1 MDAVA
6 VVLGSAFGRETVDE
20 LHLVPVE
27 IDTPWGRQTLFRT
40 GREDRPAYVLFRHGM
55 PHRWLP
61 NQIPYRAQAWALREA
76 GCGAL
81 LVTSSAGVLDP
92 QIPLNRLLLVSDLLT
107 LDNRLPDGSACTMFD
122 SPSPEHGHL
131 VLSHGLI
138 SADLSNQLRAIASQQ
153 GQPIAGE
160 VVFGYSGGPRSKT
173 RAENRMWAR
182 LGAEVNSM
190 TLAPEIVLA
199 NELEIPTT
207 GLVVGHKYSV
217 PTDDAPDRR
226 GVDASLVDARAA
238 QRDVVLAFLERGE
251 PVPCRNHL
259 YRYRESIT

>member
-6 VVLGSAFGRETVDE
+6 AVLGSAFGRETRDE
-20 LHLVPVE
+20 LQLAPVE
-27 IDTPWGRQTLFRT
+27 IETPWGRQTLFRT
-40 GREDRPAYVLFRHGM
+40 EREDRPAYVLFRHGM

-61 NQIPYRAQAWALREA
+61 NQIPYRAQAWALRQI

-81 LVTSSAGVLDP
+81 LVTSSVGVLSP
-92 QIPLNRLLLVSDLLT
+92 QIPLNRLLLVSDVLT
-107 LDNRLPDGSACTMFD
+107 LDNRLPDGSACTMFE
-122 SPSPEHGHL
+122 SPDPEHGHL

-138 SADLSNQLRAIASQQ
+138 SADLSAQLRRLSTEQEH
-153 GQPIAGE
+153 PIAGE
-160 VVFGYSGGPRSKT
+160 VVFGYAGGPRSKT

-199 NELEIPTT
+199 NELEIPTA
-207 GLVVGHKYSV
+207 GLVVGHKYSL

-226 GVDASLVDARAA
+226 GVDASLVQARAA
-238 QRDVVLAFLERGE
+238 QKDVVLAFLECGQ
-251 PVPCRNHL
+251 PAPYRNHL